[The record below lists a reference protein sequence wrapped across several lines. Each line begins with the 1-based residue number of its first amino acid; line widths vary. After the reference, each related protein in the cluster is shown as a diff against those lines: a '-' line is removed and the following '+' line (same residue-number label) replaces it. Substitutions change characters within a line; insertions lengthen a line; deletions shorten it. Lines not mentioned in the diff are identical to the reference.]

1 MLVCQELSLVLW
13 YGMVLLEHVIKW
25 FFCDT
30 STTKKIKLL
39 ESTVKM
45 LTLDRVPIT

>member
-13 YGMVLLEHVIKW
+13 YGMVLLEHVIKC

-30 STTKKIKLL
+30 STTKLL